1 MTFMRYKLA
10 LHLLVF
16 AIGLAV
22 VGAAQADDLKRG
34 EELYGLCLQCH
45 GAAGEG
51 DQAALAPAI
60 AGMDQWYVVAQ
71 LKNFRSG
78 ARGLHPEDM
87 GGMRMYPMSR
97 ALATDEDIQD
107 VAIYVSS
114 LPVTSPDQVIVG
126 GDATNGAAL
135 YVLCQQCHGAAGEGN
150 QVMNSPGLTG
160 TSDWYLVDGLSKF
173 KKGIRGAN
181 PANPNAVMM
190 RGMSNTLADDQ
201 AIKDV
206 VAHIMTLQQAN

>member
-1 MTFMRYKLA
+1 MTLMRHKLA
-10 LHLLVF
+10 FRLLLA

-22 VGAAQADDLKRG
+22 AGAAQADDLERG
-34 EELYGLCLQCH
+34 EKLYGLCLQCH
-45 GAAGEG
+45 GADGGGNQE
-51 DQAALAPAI
+51 ALAPAI
-60 AGMDQWYVVAQ
+60 AGMDQWYVTTQ

-78 ARGLHPEDM
+78 ARGLHPEDP
-87 GGMRMYPMSR
+87 GGLRMYPMS
-97 ALATDEDIQD
+97 LSLKTDEDIEA
-107 VAIYVSS
+107 VAAYVSTM
-114 LPVTSPDQVIVG
+114 PVISPEPVIVG
-126 GDATNGAAL
+126 GDAANGAAL

-190 RGMSNTLADDQ
+190 RGMSNALANDQ